1 MVIDDLELTSANKER
16 MKNLAILFR
25 YCSTHKG
32 LTIYFSHQSFFDVP
46 SLVKKM
52 ANVYILWKPR
62 AFSELSMIENRVGY
76 PKGTLK
82 ELFSNVATAHRDSIT
97 VDLTEGSPAKLR
109 LNLFKKIELQEDD

>member
-1 MVIDDLELTSANKER
+1 

-32 LTIYFSHQSFFDVP
+32 LTVYFAHQSFFDVS

-62 AFSELSMIENRVGY
+62 AYSELAMIENRVGY

-82 ELFSNVATAHRDSIT
+82 DLFQSVAASHRDSIC
-97 VDLTEGSPAKLR
+97 VDLTENSPCKLR
-109 LNLFKKIELQEDD
+109 KNIWDKIQDVSESDEED